1 MGTCT
6 SNSYLSLA
14 SSVNCSAVATVLV
27 SRGELTPGT
36 HLIAGTAPGKVRL
49 LTSPSGGP
57 VKSVSPG
64 TAAVVSGWK
73 ELPKAGDEVLSGSES
88 EIKRAVANRLRK
100 IEIETSL
107 QDVEAINLV
116 RREERERK
124 EAEEEKD
131 REETEKTVEKKDEK
145 KELRIIIKGDVSG
158 SVEAVSGALV
168 GIGNH
173 LAGVKIVAA
182 GVGDVSE
189 SDVMRAKAAEGRVVL
204 SGASKNL
211 INSVQ

>member
-1 MGTCT
+1 M
-6 SNSYLSLA
+6 
-14 SSVNCSAVATVLV
+14 
-27 SRGELTPGT
+27 
-36 HLIAGTAPGKVRL
+36 RL